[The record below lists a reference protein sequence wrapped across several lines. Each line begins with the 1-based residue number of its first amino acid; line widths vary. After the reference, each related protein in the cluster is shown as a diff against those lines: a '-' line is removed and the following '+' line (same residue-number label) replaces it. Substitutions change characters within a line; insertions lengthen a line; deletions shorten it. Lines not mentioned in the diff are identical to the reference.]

1 MYRNKI
7 ELKKKA
13 KERIRKRIQ
22 KKIKGTS
29 ERPRVYIF
37 KSNRYIYTQVID
49 DENGRIL
56 TSASTIEKEFKE
68 KNKNHKNSEASNI
81 LGAILA
87 KRLKQKKI
95 EKVVFDRG
103 ISPYH
108 GRVKA
113 LAEAIR
119 KGGLI
124 F

>member
-1 MYRNKI
+1 MYRNKV

-29 ERPRVYIF
+29 ERPRIYIF

-56 TSASTIEKEFKE
+56 ASASTIEKEFKE
-68 KNKNHKNSEASNI
+68 KNKNHKNTEASKI
-81 LGAILA
+81 LGETLA

-119 KGGLI
+119 KGGLV

>member
-81 LGAILA
+81 LGEILA